1 MVINGSKDDSSIG
14 ILLYIVAIGIFDLT
28 DLAAEMTL

>member
-1 MVINGSKDDSSIG
+1 MVINKNRDDNLIG